1 MPNFLRQW
9 AGFVAIQR
17 YPARAARLH
26 ALETEVATTTD
37 RTKLNAALAEI
48 NKITTAAH
56 QEAVGD

>member
-1 MPNFLRQW
+1 M
-9 AGFVAIQR
+9 AIQR

-37 RTKLNAALAEI
+37 RVELNAALAEI

-56 QEAVGD
+56 QEAAGE